1 MAQPPPGLGREL
13 FLKAARPLSV
23 FVDPPSQRI
32 RLEAKLEDGSELFL
46 WMTAEQ
52 FQASLPL
59 LRLGAQ
65 RLGIPWPS
73 AQTGKAKSE

>member
-1 MAQPPPGLGREL
+1 MAQPPSGLGREL
-13 FLKAARPLSV
+13 TVKAARALSAYV
-23 FVDPPSQRI
+23 EPPERI
-32 RLEAKLEDGSELFL
+32 RLEAKLEDGSELFI

-52 FQASLPL
+52 FQASLPM

-73 AQTGKAKSE
+73 ALTGKAKPE